1 MRLPLPLLPML
12 SLLAVTA
19 SAGAEPVVGADVSRS
34 LTTEGDVAV
43 VVTLD
48 VPLPGGAPDA
58 RRAAVAAMVDRVL
71 ARAGGPGFAVTR
83 RFRHV
88 PALAAR
94 VTAAGLARLRQEAAV
109 RAIDVDPVGRG
120 ELAVSVP
127 QIHADVLH
135 QSYGLTGAGVTV
147 AVLDS
152 GIDRDHPDLAG
163 ALVDEQCFCNYGG
176 PCCPNGAATQSGP
189 GAAEDDHGHGTHVTG
204 ILAGRGIVASTG
216 VAPGAGVVA
225 VKVLNASNGGQ
236 VSDWI
241 AALDWVIDVH
251 PEVRA
256 VNMSLCAS
264 PVSGVACDDASAANM
279 AMASAI
285 DTLTAAGTRV
295 FAASCNAGSAD
306 EIGSPACIRNAV
318 AVGAVDSGDAVA
330 SFSNSS
336 EELDLLAPGVGVVA
350 PWIGG
355 GVASLSGTSMA
366 TPHAAGVA
374 ALLQEARPGLTST
387 ALLQALVATGMPI
400 TDARTGR
407 VRPRLDAEAAY
418 LKLVGCGDG
427 VRDALEQ
434 CDDGNLVDAD
444 GCSGACEL
452 ECPPAPVPGCRGP
465 VAAGKSLLQLKQRTP
480 DAGDSLS
487 WKWAKGDA
495 TTLAELGDPG
505 GSDAYRLCIYDATG
519 IRTGTTVPAGGTC
532 GSRPCWT
539 PNSNGFKYKD
549 TVGTPDGI
557 VQVQLKAGDTPGRA
571 SILVKGK
578 GAALRLPLT
587 QTIAAP
593 VTVQLRR
600 PDGPC
605 WQAVYGTPTA
615 QDGRTFKAKS
625 D

>member
-1 MRLPLPLLPML
+1 MRLPLLPML
-12 SLLAVTA
+12 SLLVVAA
-19 SAGAEPVVGADVSRS
+19 SAGAEPVVGPDVARS
-34 LTTEGDVAV
+34 LATGGDVAV
-43 VVTLD
+43 VVTID
-48 VPLPGGAPDA
+48 VPPHGDAPDG
-58 RRAAVAAMVDRVL
+58 RRAAIAASMDRVL
-71 ARAGGPGFAVTR
+71 ARAAGPGLTVTR

-88 PALAAR
+88 PAVAAR
-94 VTAAGLARLRQEAAV
+94 VTAAGVARLRQDAAV
-109 RAIDVDPVGRG
+109 RAIDVDPVGHG

-135 QSYGLTGAGVTV
+135 QTYGLSGAGVTV
-147 AVLDS
+147 AVIDS
-152 GIDRDHPDLAG
+152 GIDRDHPDLAD
-163 ALVDEQCFCNYGG
+163 ALVDEQCFCSYGG
-176 PCCPNGAATQSGP
+176 PCCPNGATTQSGP

-204 ILAGRGIVASTG
+204 ILAGRGIVTSTG
-216 VAPGAGVVA
+216 VAPGASVVA
-225 VKVLNASNGGQ
+225 VKVLNATNGGQ

-264 PVSGVACDDASAANM
+264 PVSASACDNLSAANM

-285 DTLTAAGTRV
+285 ATLTAAGTRV
-295 FAASCNAGSAD
+295 FAASCNAGLAD
-306 EIGSPACIRNAV
+306 EIGSPGCIRDAV
-318 AVGAVDSGDAVA
+318 AVGAVDSGDAIA
-330 SFSNSS
+330 AFSNSS
-336 EELDLLAPGVGVVA
+336 EELDLLAPGVGIVA
-350 PWIGG
+350 SWIGG
-355 GVASLSGTSMA
+355 GVAALSGTSMA

-374 ALLQEARPGLTST
+374 ALLHEARPGLTST
-387 ALLQALVATGMPI
+387 ALLQALVATGTPI

-418 LKLVGCGDG
+418 SKLAGCGDG
-427 VRDALEQ
+427 VRGALEQ

-452 ECPPAPVPGCRGP
+452 ECPPAPLPGCREP
-465 VAAGKSLLQLKQRTP
+465 VAPGKSLIQLKQRIP
-480 DAGDSLS
+480 DAGDGLS
-487 WKWAKGDA
+487 WKWAKGA
-495 TTLAELGDPG
+495 TTPLADFGDPA
-505 GSDAYRLCIYDATG
+505 GSDAYRLCVYDATG
-519 IRTGTTVPAGGTC
+519 VRAGTTVPAGGTC

-539 PNSNGFKYKD
+539 PNASGFKYKD
-549 TVGTPDGI
+549 TAGTPDGI
-557 VQVQLKAGDTPGRA
+557 VQVQLKAGTAPGRA

-587 QTIAAP
+587 QTLAAP

-605 WQAVYGTPTA
+605 WQAVYSTPTA
-615 QDGRTFKAKS
+615 QDARTFKAKS